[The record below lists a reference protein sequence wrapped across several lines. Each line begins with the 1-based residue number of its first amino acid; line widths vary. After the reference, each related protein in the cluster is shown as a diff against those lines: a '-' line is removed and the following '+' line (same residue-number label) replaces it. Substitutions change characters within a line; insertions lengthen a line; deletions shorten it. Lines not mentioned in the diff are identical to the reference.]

1 MAEKI
6 AKTPK
11 TVADVQAQAAS
22 VLESVRDFATK
33 MEVPE
38 AAREAFAKTAQT
50 LKDKAVEAQAT
61 LNTATNS
68 YEKIAGKLLD
78 SQLAATRSFITA
90 AFDNFNAVLAHAEKV
105 AAVKTPVDAVQL
117 NAAFAQSFAQSNY
130 DRVLA
135 AAEAFKTEAADNAKL
150 VQNEVAKLAPALKVA
165 A

>member
-1 MAEKI
+1 MAEKTV
-6 AKTPK
+6 KTPK

-38 AAREAFAKTAQT
+38 AAREAFAKSAQT
-50 LKDKAVEAQAT
+50 LKEKAAEAQAT

-68 YEKIAGKLLD
+68 YEKIAGTLVD
-78 SQLAATRSFITA
+78 SQVAAARSFITA
-90 AFDNFNAVLAHAEKV
+90 AFDNFSAILAHAEKV
-105 AAVKTPVDAVQL
+105 AAVKSPTEAAQL
-117 NAAFAQSFAQSNY
+117 NVEFAQSFAQSNY

-135 AAEAFKTEAADNAKL
+135 ATEAFKTQVADNAKL
-150 VQNEVAKLAPALKVA
+150 VQNEVAKLAPALKIA